1 VIYTRY
7 RAGRGRRD
15 NAHPLDA
22 YVATVTA
29 QIGAI
34 AVSRGVAK
42 TDMALS
48 DEALQAVRETIDAA
62 LTAVTAIPESD

>member
-1 VIYTRY
+1 MIGFPRLK
-7 RAGRGRRD
+7 GGGW
-15 NAHPLDA
+15 LSQ
-22 YVATVTA
+22 TVTA

-62 LTAVTAIPESD
+62 LRAPTASIA